1 MNQTEIDF
9 LNFENDLLQT
19 RRKLNDLIYQFSHNP
34 QTPENKTLYQEKIFY
49 LETEL
54 TYMNKQFQML
64 KSRQTL
70 QQKTVQNMPAAIDRP
85 NLPRKDYEKL
95 FGKSFM
101 GIFASVLIF
110 ISLII
115 FATLMMPY
123 LTDTM
128 KLFGIYILSF
138 YRQAFCFPA
147 KTRRTDSILRSLA
160 AASVRCTSPCC

>member
-1 MNQTEIDF
+1 MGTYMNQTEIDF
-9 LNFENDLLQT
+9 LNFENDLLLT
-19 RRKLNDLIYQFSHNP
+19 RKKLNDLIYLFSQNP
-34 QTPENKTLYQEKIFY
+34 QTPDNKAIYQKKIFY

-54 TYMNKQFQML
+54 KYMNEQFQML
-64 KSRQTL
+64 KGRQTAPQTSEQHPQMQMSL
-70 QQKTVQNMPAAIDRP
+70 QTFRVYPQTPPAAHPDQ
-85 NLPRKDYEKL
+85 PRKDYEKL

-128 KLFGIYILSF
+128 KLFGLYILSF
-138 YRQAFCFPA
+138 GLL
-147 KTRRTDSILRSLA
+147 SA
-160 AASVRCTSPCC
+160 AVSVRCT